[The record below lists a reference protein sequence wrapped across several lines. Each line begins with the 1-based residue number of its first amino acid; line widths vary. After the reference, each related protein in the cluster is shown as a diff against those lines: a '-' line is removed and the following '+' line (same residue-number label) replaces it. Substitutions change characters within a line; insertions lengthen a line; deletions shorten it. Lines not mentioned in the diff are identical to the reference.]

1 MHRFRI
7 RLAEGAFLALVAS
20 KLACVVAAV
29 FTYATR
35 R

>member
-7 RLAEGAFLALVAS
+7 RLAEGAFLVLAAS
-20 KLACVVAAV
+20 KLAALSQPLA
-29 FTYATR
+29 R